1 MSRHKIGAEPNRR
14 GENPMKKTAIISSA
28 TLLCLAASLAVS
40 LSAQRSAT
48 FTGEIVDSP
57 CAILGAHEK
66 MALKGENDKDCTIRC
81 VKMGGKY
88 ALLDAANKTWYQ
100 LDDQKKAEAF
110 AGAKV
115 TITGTADA
123 ATKTIRIATIKA
135 AT

>member
-1 MSRHKIGAEPNRR
+1 MRKL
-14 GENPMKKTAIISSA
+14 AIISSA
-28 TLLCLAASLAVS
+28 ALFCLAVGLAVS

-57 CAILGAHEK
+57 CALLGAHEK
-66 MALKGENDKDCTIRC
+66 MALKGENNKDCTIRC
-81 VKMGGKY
+81 VKLGGKY

-115 TITGTADA
+115 TVTGTADA
-123 ATKTIRIATIKA
+123 TTKTLKVATIKA
-135 AT
+135 AS

>member
-1 MSRHKIGAEPNRR
+1 
-14 GENPMKKTAIISSA
+14 MKRLAIIGSA
-28 TLLCLAASLAVS
+28 ALFCLALGLAAN
-40 LSAQRSAT
+40 LSAQRAGT

-66 MALKGENDKDCTIRC
+66 MALQGENDKDCTIRC

-123 ATKTIRIATIKA
+123 ATKTIKIATIRA
-135 AT
+135 AS

>member
-1 MSRHKIGAEPNRR
+1 
-14 GENPMKKTAIISSA
+14 MKKIAIISSA
-28 TLLCLAASLAVS
+28 ALFCLAAGMAVS
-40 LSAQRSAT
+40 LSAQGGGAT
-48 FTGEIVDSP
+48 FTGEIMDSP
-57 CAILGAHEK
+57 CAILGGHDK
-66 MALKGENDKDCTIRC
+66 MALKDENDKDCTIRC

-88 ALLDAANKTWYQ
+88 ALVDAANKTWYQ
-100 LDDQKKAEAF
+100 LDDQKKAEPF

>member
-1 MSRHKIGAEPNRR
+1 VKRR
-14 GENPMKKTAIISSA
+14 VIASSA
-28 TLLCLAASLAVS
+28 ALLCLAVGLA
-40 LSAQRSAT
+40 AQRTAT

-66 MALKGENDKDCTIRC
+66 MALQGESTKDCAIRC

-115 TITGTADA
+115 RVSGTHDA
-123 ATKTIRIATIKA
+123 ATKTIHVADIKPA
-135 AT
+135 S

>member
-1 MSRHKIGAEPNRR
+1 
-14 GENPMKKTAIISSA
+14 MKKTAIISSA
-28 TLLCLAASLAVS
+28 ALFCLAASLAVS

-48 FTGEIVDSP
+48 FTGEIMDSP
-57 CAILGAHEK
+57 CAILGGHDK
-66 MALKGENDKDCTIRC
+66 MALKDENDKDCTIRC

-88 ALLDAANKTWYQ
+88 ALVDAANKAWYQ

>member
-1 MSRHKIGAEPNRR
+1 
-14 GENPMKKTAIISSA
+14 MKRLVIASSA
-28 TLLCLAASLAVS
+28 ALLSLAVG
-40 LSAQRSAT
+40 LAAQRSAS

-81 VKMGGKY
+81 VKIGGKY

-123 ATKTIRIATIKA
+123 ATKTIKVATIKA
-135 AT
+135 AS

>member
-1 MSRHKIGAEPNRR
+1 
-14 GENPMKKTAIISSA
+14 MKKLAIVSSA
-28 TLLCLAASLAVS
+28 ALMCLAVGLAVN

-81 VKMGGKY
+81 VKIGGKY

-123 ATKTIRIATIKA
+123 ATKTIKVATIKA
-135 AT
+135 AS